1 MRSGE
6 ERHRKSLHLSS
17 LNCAT
22 ALNVLMATYKVD
34 GSKAAMADLTQVCE
48 EFLRILLVKKF
59 RHLRVLET
67 PSPRTRRHGQR
78 LHTHKQKGVC
88 TLTSEATTSDWKNLE
103 KLNGTNQL

>member
-1 MRSGE
+1 
-6 ERHRKSLHLSS
+6 
-17 LNCAT
+17 
-22 ALNVLMATYKVD
+22 MATYKVD

-78 LHTHKQKGVC
+78 LHAQTKESLHINIAVNNISTG
-88 TLTSEATTSDWKNLE
+88 LTGKI
-103 KLNGTNQL
+103 